1 MAQGLSQD
9 TRPLP
14 GTWFSQACLQPPA
27 GSRCQ
32 ASEYLYTCFAHGPL
46 HWPASQR
53 DLASPGQEVQ
63 ERTASTQ
70 HRSHKSFHNLISE
83 MAPHHF
89 RRVLF
94 NRHES
99 VSPAHTQGEGIPFG
113 KKYWETRR
121 WAHGDHLSVL
131 PVQLSTKRAVLLDG
145 LISTATKAPGP

>member
-1 MAQGLSQD
+1 MLWLRVSHKTPGLCQGRGPH
-9 TRPLP
+9 RPASSLP
-14 GTWFSQACLQPPA
+14 QVAVARP
-27 GSRCQ
+27 
-32 ASEYLYTCFAHGPL
+32 LYTCFAHGPL

-89 RRVLF
+89 HRVPF